1 MEDRLMFVA
10 RRMKKNVVTAPPSM
24 SLFEA
29 RRRMLEHAFR
39 QIPVVSEDGTLLG
52 IVSDRDIRAAA
63 LPAGLVPGFSSGEAD
78 RFMKNTP
85 VEQVMTRKVVTAM
98 LTDTLEDAIVLL
110 RDFRVNAL
118 PVVNDAGKVAGIITR
133 TDVLDAF
140 IDALGVGEVSSRLE
154 VVVPDRPGTLA
165 QLAAII
171 GSFHVNITSVL
182 SIRHM
187 EAGKRANFMRV
198 ATMNVGPIR
207 KAIEEAGFE
216 ILDPSKFLV
225 P

>member
-1 MEDRLMFVA
+1 MFVA
-10 RRMKKNVVTAPPSM
+10 RRMKKKIVTVAPSV

-29 RRRMLEHAFR
+29 QRKMRDHTIR
-39 QIPVVSEDGTLLG
+39 QLPVVSEDGTLLG
-52 IVSDRDIRAAA
+52 IVSDRDIRASV
-63 LPAGLVPGFSSGEAD
+63 LPAGLVPGFTAGEAEK
-78 RFMKNTP
+78 FMKTTP
-85 VEQVMTRKVVTAM
+85 VERVMTRKVITAM
-98 LTDTLEDAIVLL
+98 LTDTLEDTIVLL

-118 PVVNDAGKVAGIITR
+118 PVVDSAGKIAGIITR
-133 TDVLDAF
+133 TDVLEAF

-182 SIRHM
+182 SIQHV
-187 EAGKRANFMRV
+187 EAGKRANFFRV
-198 ATMNVGPIR
+198 ATLNVGPIK

-216 ILDPSKFLV
+216 ILDPSKFLL